1 MLMQK
6 SNTEYLSYR
15 QRMYEPKKI
24 KGTLVPF
31 GYKKSEDDPKTVIPI
46 PEQLDI
52 LQEAIQLH
60 KKGQSLQK
68 CVDYIFSK
76 TKRKITRQGF
86 YKIVNKNNV
95 KKKARESAREQLDY
109 QRDRVLK
116 AKRELDKE
124 RSKLHNKNKKIRD
137 LDIVLEGKSKTVI
150 DTKEIEEASPTIQK
164 AFEEK
169 DIIFQANAGP
179 QSDFL
184 ASSER
189 EVFYGGARGGG
200 KSYAMLVDPLRYCD
214 KQHHRAL
221 LIRRTMPELR
231 DLINHSQQLYSKAYP
246 GAKWR
251 EQEKEWRFPSGAR
264 IEFGYAENLTDALR
278 YQGQSYT
285 WIGID
290 ELPQYPT
297 PDIYNF
303 LRSSL
308 RSVDPAIPVYMRA
321 TGNPGNVGSLWVKEM
336 FVDPCEANQ
345 RFEVEIPTPMGV
357 KSISRKFIPAKLQ
370 DNPYLMQ
377 TDDYYAMLAS
387 LPEVQKK
394 QFLEGDWD
402 AYESSSFPEFSRQVH
417 VIEPFD
423 IPRNWMRFRAAD
435 WGYSSPACCLWFA
448 VDYDNNLFVYREL
461 YTKRNT
467 ADIFARKVLDMED
480 GEYIRYGILD
490 SSTWARRGDIGPSI
504 AETMIQEGCR
514 WRQSDR
520 SPRSRIAGK
529 VEVHK
534 RLRIDEDTGYPSM
547 FIFNNCLNLIRTL
560 PMLPVDKNNPEDVDT
575 TADDHAYDALRY
587 GCMSRPIHP
596 VSQRGNDFLT
606 STERQ
611 DSAPA
616 DSIFGY

>member
-1 MLMQK
+1 MPK
-6 SNTEYLSYR
+6 SNTGYLYYH

-24 KGTLVPF
+24 RGTLIPF
-31 GYKKSEDDPKTVIPI
+31 GYKKSEDDPKIVLPI
-46 PEQLDI
+46 PEELDV
-52 LQEAIQLH
+52 LQEAIKLH

-68 CVDYIFSK
+68 CVDYIYSK

-86 YKIVNKNNV
+86 YKIVNKNNI

-124 RSKLHNKNKKIRD
+124 RSKLQTKNKKIKD
-137 LDIVLEGKSKTVI
+137 LDIVLEGKVKTVI
-150 DTKEIEEASPTIQK
+150 DTKDIEEASPTIKK

-169 DIIFQANAGP
+169 DVIFQPNQGP

-308 RSVDPAIPVYMRA
+308 RRVDPEIPVYMRA

-336 FVDPCEANQ
+336 FVDPCESNK
-345 RFEVEIPTPMGV
+345 RFDVEIPTPMGV
-357 KSISRKFIPAKLQ
+357 KTISRKFIPAKLQ

-402 AYESSSFPEFSRQVH
+402 AYESSSFPEFNRQIH

-467 ADIFARKVLDMED
+467 ADIFARKVLEMED

-534 RLRIDEDTGYPSM
+534 RLRVDEDTGYPSM
-547 FIFNNCLNLIRTL
+547 FIFSNCLNLIRTL

>member
-1 MLMQK
+1 
-6 SNTEYLSYR
+6 
-15 QRMYEPKKI
+15 MYEPKKI
-24 KGTLVPF
+24 RGTLIPF

-46 PEQLDI
+46 PEELDV
-52 LQEAIQLH
+52 LQEAIKLH

-68 CVDYIFSK
+68 CVDYIYSK

-86 YKIVNKNNV
+86 YKIVNKNNI

-124 RSKLHNKNKKIRD
+124 RSKLQTKNKKIKD
-137 LDIVLEGKSKTVI
+137 LDIVLEGKVKTVI
-150 DTKEIEEASPTIQK
+150 DTKDIEEASPTIKK

-169 DIIFQANAGP
+169 DVIFQPNEGP

-251 EQEKEWRFPSGAR
+251 EQEKEWKFPSGAR

-308 RSVDPAIPVYMRA
+308 RSVDPEIPVYMRA

-336 FVDPCEANQ
+336 FVDPCESNK
-345 RFEVEIPTPMGV
+345 RFDVEIPTPMGIKV
-357 KSISRKFIPAKLQ
+357 ISRKFIPAKLQ

-402 AYESSSFPEFSRQVH
+402 AYESSSFPEFNRQIH
-417 VIEPFD
+417 TIEPFD

-467 ADIFARKVLDMED
+467 ADIFARKVLEMED

-534 RLRIDEDTGYPSM
+534 RLRVDEDTGYPSM
-547 FIFNNCLNLIRTL
+547 FIFSNCLNLIRTL

-616 DSIFGY
+616 DSVFGY

>member
-1 MLMQK
+1 
-6 SNTEYLSYR
+6 
-15 QRMYEPKKI
+15 MYEPKKI
-24 KGTLVPF
+24 RGTLIPF
-31 GYKKSEDDPKTVIPI
+31 GYKKSEDDPKTVLPI
-46 PEQLDI
+46 PEELDV
-52 LQEAIQLH
+52 LQEAVKLH

-68 CVDYIFSK
+68 CVDYIYSK
-76 TKRKITRQGF
+76 TQRKITRQGF
-86 YKIVNKNNV
+86 YKIVNKNNI

-124 RSKLHNKNKKIRD
+124 RSKLHNKNKKIKD
-137 LDIVLEGKSKTVI
+137 LDIVLEGKVKTVI
-150 DTKEIEEASPTIQK
+150 DTKEIEEASPTIKK

-169 DIIFQANAGP
+169 DVIFQPNEGP

-308 RSVDPAIPVYMRA
+308 RSVDPQIPVYMRA

-336 FVDPCEANQ
+336 FVDPSESNK
-345 RFEVEIPTPMGV
+345 RFNVEIPTPMGI
-357 KSISRKFIPAKLQ
+357 KKISRKFIPAKLQ

-467 ADIFARKVLDMED
+467 ADIFARKVLEMED

-520 SPRSRIAGK
+520 SPRSRISGK

-534 RLRIDEDTGYPSM
+534 RLRVDEDTGYPSM
-547 FIFNNCLNLIRTL
+547 FIFSNCLNLIRTL

>member
-1 MLMQK
+1 MPK
-6 SNTEYLSYR
+6 SNTGYLSYH

-24 KGTLVPF
+24 RGTLIPF
-31 GYKKSEDDPKTVIPI
+31 GYKKSEDDPKIVLPI
-46 PEQLDI
+46 PEELDV
-52 LQEAIQLH
+52 LQEAIKLH

-68 CVDYIFSK
+68 CVDYIYSK

-86 YKIVNKNNV
+86 YKIVNKNNI

-124 RSKLHNKNKKIRD
+124 RSKLQTKNKKIKD
-137 LDIVLEGKSKTVI
+137 LDIVLEGKVKTVI
-150 DTKEIEEASPTIQK
+150 DTKDIEEASPTIKK

-169 DIIFQANAGP
+169 DVIFQPNKGP

-308 RSVDPAIPVYMRA
+308 RSVDPEIPVYMRA

-336 FVDPCEANQ
+336 FVDPCESNK
-345 RFEVEIPTPMGV
+345 RFDVEIPTPMGV
-357 KSISRKFIPAKLQ
+357 KKISRKFIPAKLQ

-402 AYESSSFPEFSRQVH
+402 AYESSSFPEFNRQIH

-467 ADIFARKVLDMED
+467 ADIFARKVLEMED

-534 RLRIDEDTGYPSM
+534 RLRVDEDTGYPSM
-547 FIFNNCLNLIRTL
+547 FIFSNCLNLIRTL